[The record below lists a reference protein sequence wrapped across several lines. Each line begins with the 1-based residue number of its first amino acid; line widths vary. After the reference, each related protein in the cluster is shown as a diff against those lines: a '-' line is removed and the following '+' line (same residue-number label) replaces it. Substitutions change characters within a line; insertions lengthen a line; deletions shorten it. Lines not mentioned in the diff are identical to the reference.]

1 MRQLAHSICDDK
13 SLVMKEVMPKPEE
26 VSLFFYPRLCILGLN
41 VVDKFT
47 KLNKIGFSVECFTND
62 SSQCQNLLLG

>member
-1 MRQLAHSICDDK
+1 
-13 SLVMKEVMPKPEE
+13 MKEVMPKPEE